1 MRHHYVATGVDGIT
15 VAGDF
20 KDVAIEEMKHAETLG
35 ERINFL
41 GGEATTKPG
50 PIAGKGKNVKDMAK
64 DDLASEDRAVANY
77 KAAVA
82 TAAEAGD
89 VTTRRMLEDILGDEE
104 GHQDTFGK
112 MLGK

>member
-1 MRHHYVATGVDGIT
+1 
-15 VAGDF
+15 
-20 KDVAIEEMKHAETLG
+20 MKHAESLA
-35 ERINFL
+35 ERIDFL

-50 PIAGKGKNVKDMAK
+50 PIAGKARNVKDMAK

-77 KAAVA
+77 KAAVQK
-82 TAAEAGD
+82 AAEAGD
-89 VTTRRMLEDILGDEE
+89 VTTRRMLEDILGQEE